1 MSIMSHENSQIQS
14 REEYLKIMG
23 LNQPDYGSRAV
34 IKRDVLSY
42 AKRKGYATSAF
53 HTMPKAQLKTIALNH
68 KEEDL

>member
-1 MSIMSHENSQIQS
+1 MIPNTK
-14 REEYLKIMG
+14 EEYEKMLG

-34 IKRDVLSY
+34 IKRDVLSF

-53 HTMPKAQLKTIALNH
+53 HTMPKAQLKAIALNH